1 MYPWE
6 VIALYQFQEEH
17 YTNYSVDDIKN
28 NKLKLQKRVFY
39 SNLVAAA
46 SPESPNWK
54 WEWTDTTGSQG
65 HKITYP
71 HRDASFNIT

>member
-1 MYPWE
+1 MHPWE

-39 SNLVAAA
+39 GNLVAAA
-46 SPESPNWK
+46 SPEIPNWK
-54 WEWTDTTGSQG
+54 WE
-65 HKITYP
+65 
-71 HRDASFNIT
+71 